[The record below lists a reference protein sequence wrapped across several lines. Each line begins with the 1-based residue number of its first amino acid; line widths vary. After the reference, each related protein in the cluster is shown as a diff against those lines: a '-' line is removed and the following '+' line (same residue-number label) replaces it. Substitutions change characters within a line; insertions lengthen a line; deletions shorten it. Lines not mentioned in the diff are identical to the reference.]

1 MKNEGQSD
9 DDPHSPS
16 KQKVTRGLGNP
27 HALMHTATKAENFDS
42 NVYSHLISYVYT
54 KASMYVC
61 VWSDIDSYTIF
72 PKEIGIREINRHWV
86 SLFFILFFLFVPLIT
101 TNKISLL
108 IWF

>member
-1 MKNEGQSD
+1 MMIPIKA
-9 DDPHSPS
+9 
-16 KQKVTRGLGNP
+16 KRLLGFWEI
-27 HALMHTATKAENFDS
+27 HMQTATKAANFDS

-54 KASMYVC
+54 KASMYVCVC